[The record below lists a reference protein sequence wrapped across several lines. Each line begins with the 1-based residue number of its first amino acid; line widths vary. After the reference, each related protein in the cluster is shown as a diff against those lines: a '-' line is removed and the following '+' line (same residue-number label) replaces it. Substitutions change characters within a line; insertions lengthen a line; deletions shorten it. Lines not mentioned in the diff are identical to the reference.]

1 MNTPQATT
9 CAAQIDWLKEPWTP
23 AHDDDDDD
31 DEDDEEEGQTAGN
44 ALAVPTII
52 AAGRATVIGDRRYRV
67 YRPHNSARSRT
78 AAPSWY
84 STTLLYLEDTP
95 SQPTSLQDLG
105 LGLGIPGFGFELD
118 WP

>member
-1 MNTPQATT
+1 VNTPLATT

-31 DEDDEEEGQTAGN
+31 DEEEEGQTAGN

-67 YRPHNSARSRT
+67 YRPHNSARLRT
-78 AAPSWY
+78 AASSWY